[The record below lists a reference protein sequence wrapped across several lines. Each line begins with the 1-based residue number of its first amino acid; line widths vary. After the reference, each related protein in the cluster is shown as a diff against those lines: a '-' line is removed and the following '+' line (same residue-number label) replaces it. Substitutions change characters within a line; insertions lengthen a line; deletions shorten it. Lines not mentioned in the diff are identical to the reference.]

1 MYGIGLVLVAYSN
14 DYNSFL
20 LGASVMS
27 CSFGVYL
34 AVDMALVTEVLPD
47 PENNAAKDLGIF
59 NIAGTMPQTLAPA
72 IAPIFLFMG
81 HADSPNYNALFLA
94 AAVYA
99 VLGAWAIFPIKGVR

>member
-1 MYGIGLVLVAYSN
+1 
-14 DYNSFL
+14 
-20 LGASVMS
+20 MS

-59 NIAGTMPQTLAPA
+59 NVAGTMPQTLAPA
-72 IAPIFLFMG
+72 IAPIFLFME